1 MPRTTAQAANAAPQ
15 MSPQQRAAAINAQ
28 QRRAVLGACVF
39 MRQQIASGT
48 ITPTSTPSVY
58 IPPRFVGL
66 GMRFVIE
73 ISATIQNSG
82 STTISLT
89 DFGATNLLGQVT
101 FVDLNNYTRVQT
113 IGPHLALL
121 ATAKRRHPYAAT
133 ADWNQVATN
142 NRSQMLNVPP
152 ATWPVFT
159 APATIATSTSG
170 TVRGVFELPLAYSND
185 DLRGGV
191 YLNVVNSTAQIGL
204 TFNQNPVVADPADNT
219 FAIYHGASGT
229 AGSITSLTYT
239 IYQEYL
245 DQLPTAQGR
254 VILPILDLS
263 TVYELKNTNFTA
275 MTQNQDFPISYAN
288 FRDFLSTFVTYNN
301 AGTATGRNTGSDVN
315 YWALQSANFTNLF
328 KIDPLLAAQESREH
342 VLSDLPAG
350 CYYFP
355 SRRRPISTTQ
365 YGNMEL
371 ILNALTVNSGSYAQV
386 FWEDFA
392 LQNTLVTAGSLAAS

>member
-1 MPRTTAQAANAAPQ
+1 MPRTVPAASTPQ
-15 MSPQQRAAAINAQ
+15 MSPQQRAATVNAQ
-28 QRRAVLGACVF
+28 QRRAVLGSSVF
-39 MRQQIASGT
+39 MKQAIASGT
-48 ITPTSTPSVY
+48 ITPTSTPILY

-66 GMRFVIE
+66 GMRFTIE
-73 ISATIQNSG
+73 ITATITNSG
-82 STTISLT
+82 SQTLNLT
-89 DFGATNLLGQVT
+89 QFGAANLLGQVT

-113 IGPHLALL
+113 IGSHLACL
-121 ATAKRRHPYAAT
+121 ASAKRRRPYGAT

-159 APATIATSTSG
+159 APPTIATSSTG

-185 DLRGGV
+185 DLRGAV
-191 YLNVVNSTAQIGL
+191 YFNVVNSTAQIGL
-204 TFNQNPVVADPADNT
+204 TWNPNPVSAGTADDT
-219 FAIYHGASGT
+219 YAIYSGAAGA

-254 VILPILDLS
+254 VILPVLDLS

-275 MTQNQDFPISYAN
+275 ISANQDFPISYAN
-288 FRDFLSTFVTYNN
+288 FRDFLSTFVIYNSTGA
-301 AGTATGRNTGSDVN
+301 AGGRNTGSDIN
-315 YWALQSANFTNLF
+315 YLALQSANFTNLF
-328 KIDPLLAAQESREH
+328 KIDPLLAAQEAREH
-342 VLSDLPAG
+342 VPYDLPAG
-350 CYYFP
+350 TYYFP

-371 ILNALTVNSGSYAQV
+371 IINASTANNATAQV